1 MPLAVDI
8 SNYTSA
14 LTPAAL
20 EGLKSEG
27 VNHVIVQAVD
37 PPAPFPP
44 GRTRDQIQACQAAGL
59 TVDAYI
65 WLWFDL
71 DPSDIQ
77 HKLQL
82 LDGLAIRQL
91 WLDVEDTAASRYD
104 QATTEQKVSAALA
117 LCDAYA
123 TTSGQRTGIYSG
135 RWFWLD
141 RRYMANTESFKDREL
156 WDANYDDVADAALGF
171 APYGGWDHV
180 AIKQFRGTSI
190 LASVSGL
197 DLNVLSV
204 GEEAE
209 LSAPAT
215 DQTAPADP
223 TPARETPDDWPW
235 ETWQEAAIN
244 YKAIADDLG
253 RQLEELKQ
261 AQAQPVAPA

>member
-91 WLDVEDTAASRYD
+91 WLDVEDTAVATVVFANGALGVIEASSTFQPAFGFRTAVHGD
-104 QATTEQKVSAALA
+104 RGAAVRGTA
-117 LCDAYA
+117 A
-123 TTSGQRTGIYSG
+123 R
-135 RWFWLD
+135 D
-141 RRYMANTESFKDREL
+141 RR
-156 WDANYDDVADAALGF
+156 
-171 APYGGWDHV
+171 
-180 AIKQFRGTSI
+180 
-190 LASVSGL
+190 
-197 DLNVLSV
+197 
-204 GEEAE
+204 
-209 LSAPAT
+209 
-215 DQTAPADP
+215 
-223 TPARETPDDWPW
+223 
-235 ETWQEAAIN
+235 
-244 YKAIADDLG
+244 
-253 RQLEELKQ
+253 
-261 AQAQPVAPA
+261 